1 MGPDQRPEQFFRVPG
16 AVKSSGDLPRCF
28 FILRSPY
35 SHVRTSFPV
44 GVYVVS
50 GFKHGTWTEI
60 GPLLRL
66 LLYLNQQRRPGRGLP
81 RQGGATAPDRVAA
94 AEGIREIFPFKNEGL
109 EIVYTFSRLS
119 NNFS

>member
-1 MGPDQRPEQFFRVPG
+1 MRIGTTFGRMPVISKGLSAG
-16 AVKSSGDLPRCF
+16 AVRPAVHKK
-28 FILRSPY
+28 LR
-35 SHVRTSFPV
+35 
-44 GVYVVS
+44 
-50 GFKHGTWTEI
+50 HGTWTEI

-81 RQGGATAPDRVAA
+81 RQGGAAAPDRVAA